1 MEIKNDLFI
10 QNENIN
16 SHLNIIEK
24 IKKGELYDIFN
35 LMCKTNNDSIIL
47 DYIYFK
53 YIATKETYDYILSFI
68 INNIDKILKEYDGF
82 CIHINMKNLS
92 IVEIDK
98 HKPFIQNMSEFF
110 KEKYP
115 KKLSICYVYNAPFV
129 FSQLFNILSLFI
141 DKETQS
147 KIKIVN
153 KS

>member
-1 MEIKNDLFI
+1 MEIKKDLFI
-10 QNENIN
+10 QNLNTL

-24 IKKGELYDIFN
+24 IKKGDLYDVFH
-35 LMCKTNNDSIIL
+35 LMCKTNNDAIIL

-53 YIATKETYDYILSFI
+53 HIATKETYTHILSFI
-68 INNIDKILKEYDGF
+68 ITQIDKILIEYDGF

-115 KKLSICYVYNAPFV
+115 KKLSMCYVYNAPFV
-129 FSQLFNILSLFI
+129 FSQLFNILTLFI